1 MSRLITLFA
10 FFVLFAGTSLTAQ
23 NASERNPPTITPT
36 QYFQSRLEKLYL
48 AINQKENN
56 NISRYE
62 TDLMGMMRTHIETA
76 QTSPEKKKYSKRM
89 EEILT
94 SFEGFSFVTAEK
106 DAADAHL
113 ALLEEFL
120 AMLN

>member
-1 MSRLITLFA
+1 MYRLITLIA
-10 FFVLFAGTSLTAQ
+10 FFALSVGTTLTAQ
-23 NASERNPPTITPT
+23 NVSERNPPTVTPT
-36 QYFQSRLEKLYL
+36 QYFQSRLEKLYV

-62 TDLMGMMRTHIETA
+62 TDLLGMMRTHIETA
-76 QTSPEKKKYSKRM
+76 QTSTEKKKYSKRM

-94 SFEGFSFVTAEK
+94 SFEGFSFITAEK

>member
-1 MSRLITLFA
+1 MYRLITLFV
-10 FFVLFAGTSLTAQ
+10 FFVLFAGTSLMAQ
-23 NASERNPPTITPT
+23 TVSERNPPTVTPT
-36 QYFQSRLEKLYL
+36 QYFQSRLEKLYV

-62 TDLMGMMRTHIETA
+62 TDLMGLMRTQIETA
-76 QTSPEKKKYSKRM
+76 QTSTEKKKYSKRM

-106 DAADAHL
+106 DTADAHL

>member
-76 QTSPEKKKYSKRM
+76 QTSTEKKKYSKRM

>member
-36 QYFQSRLEKLYL
+36 QYFQGRLEKLYL

>member
-1 MSRLITLFA
+1 MYRLITLIA
-10 FFVLFAGTSLTAQ
+10 FFALSVGTTLTAQ
-23 NASERNPPTITPT
+23 NVSERNPPTVTPT
-36 QYFQSRLEKLYL
+36 QYFQSRLEKLYV

-62 TDLMGMMRTHIETA
+62 TDLLGMMRTHIETA
-76 QTSPEKKKYSKRM
+76 QTSTEKKKYSKRM

>member
-1 MSRLITLFA
+1 MSRLITLVA
-10 FFVLFAGTSLTAQ
+10 LFVLVTGTSLMAQ
-23 NASERNPPTITPT
+23 SVSERNPPTVTPT
-36 QYFQSRLEKLYL
+36 QYFQSRLERLYL
-48 AINQKENN
+48 AINQKEKS

-62 TDLMGMMRTHIETA
+62 TDLLGMMRTQIETA
-76 QTSPEKKKYSKRM
+76 QTSAEKQKYSKRM

>member
-1 MSRLITLFA
+1 MYRLITLFV
-10 FFVLFAGTSLTAQ
+10 FFVLFAGTSLMAQ
-23 NASERNPPTITPT
+23 TVSERNPPTVTPT
-36 QYFQSRLEKLYL
+36 QYFQSRLEKLYV

-62 TDLMGMMRTHIETA
+62 TDLMGLMRTQIETA
-76 QTSPEKKKYSKRM
+76 QTSTEKKKYSKRM